1 MRWEFVCTANI
12 ARSPYAERRM
22 AQLLGERSPIEV
34 ASAGVPGF
42 DGRSMDEPMA
52 AQLASRGCDGSS
64 HSSRVLTEEIL
75 RGADLVLT
83 MQFSHHMAIL
93 EKWPWSAD
101 RVRGLGQFAKS
112 VAKLDLQGAS
122 SVEDRLAAALKAS
135 GRNSMAWD
143 VADPHRRGR
152 RAAKKAAEEID
163 KHLNALLPLVE

>member
-1 MRWEFVCTANI
+1 MSSARQMRN
-12 ARSPYAERRM
+12 RAER
-22 AQLLGERSPIEV
+22 AAEQLLVTLEDQRCGMRELSGTSVPELAAKLDPDGAIPILMTTWN
-34 ASAGVPGF
+34 
-42 DGRSMDEPMA
+42 R
-52 AQLASRGCDGSS
+52 
-64 HSSRVLTEEIL
+64 LTEEIL
-75 RGADLVLT
+75 RGTDLVLT

>member
-1 MRWEFVCTANI
+1 
-12 ARSPYAERRM
+12 M
-22 AQLLGERSPIEV
+22 AQLLGRQPPIEL
-34 ASAGVPGF
+34 ASAGIPGL

-52 AQLASRGCDGSS
+52 AQLAARGGDGSS
-64 HSSRVLTEEIL
+64 HTSQVLTEEIL
-75 RGADLVLT
+75 READLVLT

-93 EKWPWSAD
+93 EQWPWAAD
-101 RVRGLGQFAKS
+101 RVRGLGQFARTA
-112 VAKLDLQGAS
+112 AKLDLQGVS
-122 SVEDRLAAALKAS
+122 TVEDRVAAALKAS